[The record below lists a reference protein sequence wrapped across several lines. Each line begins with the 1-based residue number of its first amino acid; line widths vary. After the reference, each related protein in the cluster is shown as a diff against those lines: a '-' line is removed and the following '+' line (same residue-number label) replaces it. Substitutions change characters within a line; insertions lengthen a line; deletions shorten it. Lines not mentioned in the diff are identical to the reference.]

1 MLIVSDGALEYIPF
15 AVLPAP
21 ESAAGLS
28 PAIPLVI
35 DHEIVNLPSASV
47 LAVLRREAM
56 SRKPAPKA
64 VAVVADPVFDI
75 EDARVKMASKTP
87 GRIESRTRGIAEAE
101 TDGSPRSF
109 VADRLLRS
117 AADVGMEMDGRLELP
132 RLPFTRREAE
142 TILAVTPAGSTKS
155 AFDFDASRATATSPE
170 LAQYRIIHFATHSIL
185 DSKHPELSGLVL
197 SMVDRQGKAANGFLD
212 LEDIYNLNL
221 SADLVVLSACE
232 TGLGKEINGEGL
244 VGLTRGFMYAGASR
258 VVASLWKVDDVAT
271 AQLMG
276 RFYKAMEQDGMRPA
290 AALRQAQIQM
300 WKQKRWSA
308 PYYWAAFQVQGEW
321 R

>member
-1 MLIVSDGALEYIPF
+1 
-15 AVLPAP
+15 
-21 ESAAGLS
+21 
-28 PAIPLVI
+28 
-35 DHEIVNLPSASV
+35 
-47 LAVLRREAM
+47 
-56 SRKPAPKA
+56 
-64 VAVVADPVFDI
+64 
-75 EDARVKMASKTP
+75 
-87 GRIESRTRGIAEAE
+87 
-101 TDGSPRSF
+101 
-109 VADRLLRS
+109 
-117 AADVGMEMDGRLELP
+117 MDGRLELP

-197 SMVDRQGKAANGFLD
+197 SMVDRQGNAANGFLD

-258 VVASLWKVDDVAT
+258 VVASLWKVNDEAT
-271 AQLMG
+271 QALMSL
-276 RFYKAMEQDGMRPA
+276 FYRNLWEKKLGA
-290 AALRQAQIQM
+290 AEALRQAQLTLYRHPEAVQVAVKRGVDFSESDLPKM
-300 WKQKRWSA
+300 EEKPAAKLKQSPTA
-308 PYYWAAFQVQGEW
+308 HWAAFTFSGVRPVPTEK
-321 R
+321 